1 MFWNNLKGKKQVNH
15 WMRLHHMSPPQP
27 LLVLPL
33 YRCGAAVLLRDVSCV
48 WLMLAYQILKH
59 SFCPWCL
66 KPDWCTFQVG
76 SIILPLLS
84 SCSQHHHENGKWVW
98 KDLFIWIISY
108 CQYYGPQ
115 TFAMGPHSSTPN
127 LNKFKTSS
135 NQTIYINFS
144 FFLVGCWKLF
154 ILFVLYDELFSLKYA
169 LRRGLPL

>member
-1 MFWNNLKGKKQVNH
+1 MINLGRNITIFGLNNLVF
-15 WMRLHHMSPPQP
+15 
-27 LLVLPL
+27 LVP
-33 YRCGAAVLLRDVSCV
+33 
-48 WLMLAYQILKH
+48 
-59 SFCPWCL
+59 
-66 KPDWCTFQVG
+66 
-76 SIILPLLS
+76 
-84 SCSQHHHENGKWVW
+84 WVW

-115 TFAMGPHSSTPN
+115 TFAMGPHSSIPN